1 MAPIRALDLTKI
13 EDTTTGGDGMICK
26 STLIH
31 QYKDRW
37 FLYMMYLTKK
47 NLHPSSLP
55 PLVYQCVMCVTLSRP
70 GTSRNAI
77 QVGKPEL
84 HINLLP
90 LCQRRSIQMQFMF

>member
-13 EDTTTGGDGMICK
+13 EATTTGGDGMICK

-47 NLHPSSLP
+47 TYILAACRHWYINVSCVLP
-55 PLVYQCVMCVTLSRP
+55 YP
-70 GTSRNAI
+70 GLALA
-77 QVGKPEL
+77 E
-84 HINLLP
+84 
-90 LCQRRSIQMQFMF
+90 MQFRLENLNCT